1 MTSSTTSPTRVTG
14 ALPDG
19 SREAS
24 ALLAHRRPAD
34 PGGDQHARAAAVH
47 QGHGPRRT
55 ALRRTDRHPAQQR
68 TAHAGRAGHDD
79 RDRHPRH
86 RPLGGCGDGGI
97 GRRCADDHPRLG
109 EPRQPRHRGV
119 RGRCR
124 APRGARARVVER
136 HAHRGAGDPAHHR
149 HARAHA
155 GRPWCGPPDHR
166 GLHHHG
172 QQWAL
177 RVHRNGVPAD
187 SSLRVPHLLD
197 GNPRDRRV
205 RTQDGARHA
214 HRGGWH
220 QPGGEPPGRCP
231 VARDHLQRVR
241 RQRPDGRHRR
251 HHLQLE
257 HQGRR
262 RQRRRALH
270 RAVRHPRRRAG
281 RHVTAGGQVQHRRHG
296 DRRPDHPDAELD
308 HPVPR
313 RPLGAEPGVLRVGGG
328 ARGHRPV
335 AACSPARTMAS
346 WRDRIRWHGR
356 QACEGGGWGMTTTQT
371 TESTRSS
378 PKQADDRFINRHAS
392 LMPTFAALGVRVLL
406 IFAQLY
412 FGYFV
417 SPGNMSALLLDNAY
431 LMVIA
436 VGMTFVILT
445 AGIDLSVGSV
455 MAFTGILLASLLG
468 RGMPAAVA
476 VPVILLAGA
485 VIGLLIGILV
495 QYFDVQPFIASLAGL
510 FLARGLAFVVSLKS
524 IRVDDPSVLWLQSTR
539 FQVGDWYITP
549 TGIIA
554 LLAVGVG
561 AFVLQY
567 TRFGRTVYAIGGNE
581 QSARLMGLKVARTK
595 VFVYLISGSLAG
607 LAGLILTAYSG
618 AGYPRNGIGTELD
631 AIAAVV
637 IGGTLLSGGR
647 GYVLGSMIGVLVYGT
662 IKTVISFLGAEQ
674 AWMQIIV
681 GGLLLLFILIQRFSV
696 ARSERRE

>member
-1 MTSSTTSPTRVTG
+1 
-14 ALPDG
+14 
-19 SREAS
+19 
-24 ALLAHRRPAD
+24 
-34 PGGDQHARAAAVH
+34 
-47 QGHGPRRT
+47 
-55 ALRRTDRHPAQQR
+55 
-68 TAHAGRAGHDD
+68 
-79 RDRHPRH
+79 
-86 RPLGGCGDGGI
+86 
-97 GRRCADDHPRLG
+97 
-109 EPRQPRHRGV
+109 
-119 RGRCR
+119 
-124 APRGARARVVER
+124 
-136 HAHRGAGDPAHHR
+136 
-149 HARAHA
+149 
-155 GRPWCGPPDHR
+155 
-166 GLHHHG
+166 
-172 QQWAL
+172 
-177 RVHRNGVPAD
+177 
-187 SSLRVPHLLD
+187 
-197 GNPRDRRV
+197 
-205 RTQDGARHA
+205 
-214 HRGGWH
+214 
-220 QPGGEPPGRCP
+220 
-231 VARDHLQRVR
+231 
-241 RQRPDGRHRR
+241 
-251 HHLQLE
+251 
-257 HQGRR
+257 
-262 RQRRRALH
+262 
-270 RAVRHPRRRAG
+270 
-281 RHVTAGGQVQHRRHG
+281 
-296 DRRPDHPDAELD
+296 
-308 HPVPR
+308 
-313 RPLGAEPGVLRVGGG
+313 
-328 ARGHRPV
+328 
-335 AACSPARTMAS
+335 
-346 WRDRIRWHGR
+346 
-356 QACEGGGWGMTTTQT
+356 MTTTET

-378 PKQADDRFINRHAS
+378 PTQADDRFINRHAS
-392 LMPTFAALGVRVLL
+392 LMPTFAALGVLVVLL
-406 IFAQLY
+406 VAAQLY
-412 FGYFV
+412 FGDFV

-549 TGIIA
+549 TGVIA
-554 LLAVGVG
+554 LLAVGIG

-595 VFVYLISGSLAG
+595 VFVYLVSGSLAG

-681 GGLLLLFILIQRFSV
+681 GGLLLLFILIQRFIVS
-696 ARSERRE
+696 RSERRE